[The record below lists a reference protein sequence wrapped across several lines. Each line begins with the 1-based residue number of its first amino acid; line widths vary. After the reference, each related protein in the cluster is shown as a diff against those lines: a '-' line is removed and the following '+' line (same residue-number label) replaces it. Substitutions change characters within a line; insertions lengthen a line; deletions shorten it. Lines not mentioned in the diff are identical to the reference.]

1 LRECKEFIL
10 NLLTAFRESGHESIA
25 PGTDPLADGP
35 VDGNLR
41 MCVPDLA
48 GNASQSQSGFDLS
61 GGCPGSPCLQWGG
74 VVLRVENNPGQT
86 ELTILETPLDF
97 WGRPQ
102 GSAYGRGRFIAQVA
116 KYLDPEVYG
125 DKNRVVLAGE
135 IVGEKIR
142 PIDKIQYRYPVVRV
156 SELHLFPVYDYP
168 SRYYDQGG
176 YEYWN
181 DDQRPF
187 RGIR

>member
-1 LRECKEFIL
+1 MNRLRSTPIT
-10 NLLTAFRESGHESIA
+10 LLQTAVLMAICGCAYPISQEMRA
-25 PGTDPLADGP
+25 QANPDLTYPVVARDPLAYKGAT
-35 VDGNLR
+35 VI
-41 MCVPDLA
+41 
-48 GNASQSQSGFDLS
+48 
-61 GGCPGSPCLQWGG
+61 WGG
-74 VVLRVENNPGQT
+74 VVLRVQNNPGQT

-102 GSAYGRGRFIAQVA
+102 GSDYGRGRFIARVA

-142 PIDKIQYRYPVVRV
+142 PIDEIQYRYPAVRA
-156 SELHLFPVYDYP
+156 SELHLFPAYDYR
-168 SRYYDQGG
+168 SRYYPDR
-176 YEYWN
+176 YEYWYN
-181 DDQRPF
+181 DQSLF